1 MFASAMDDIV
11 VKRYNKY
18 REAQDS
24 IRCRFVYAPKQR
36 VLADLLDKAQNLQLP
51 VVALTNGGI
60 TRDPNRV
67 FNKLQG
73 SYIASSDPTVAKKL
87 LQPVPIDLTINMT
100 ILTRFQEDYD
110 QIVTNFIPYFDPY
123 IIISWRTPSMPDY
136 EIRSQVLWS
145 GNIAATYPYDINSTQ
160 VARVE
165 GTTSFTF
172 KGWLFN
178 SIILYKTSKAS
189 LGDNSLGSILL
200 QKSYISLY
208 LSISSSFTENRFKFC
223 DSPIKASLFD
233 FFTSFSNFKSNWLAF
248 LMTEAGKP
256 AI

>member
-1 MFASAMDDIV
+1 MITMFASAMDDIV

-73 SYIASSDPTVAKKL
+73 SYITSSDPTVAKKL

-123 IIISWRTPSMPDY
+123 IVISWRTPSNPDY

-145 GNIAATYPYDINSTQ
+145 GNIAATYPYDINSTT
-160 VARVE
+160 VARVQGE
-165 GTTSFTF
+165 TSFTF
-172 KGWLFN
+172 KGWLFKAAPAKN
-178 SIILYKTSKAS
+178 DATIFNITADFSTLQELTTQYSLDQINTNNEIVYTTERKT
-189 LGDNSLGSILL
+189 
-200 QKSYISLY
+200 
-208 LSISSSFTENRFKFC
+208 LSGQPQPQLIY
-223 DSPIKASLFD
+223 
-233 FFTSFSNFKSNWLAF
+233 
-248 LMTEAGKP
+248 
-256 AI
+256 

>member
-1 MFASAMDDIV
+1 MRKYTYDFEISVMITSLASALDDIV
-11 VKRYNKY
+11 VKRYNRY
-18 REAQDS
+18 REPQDS

-60 TRDPNRV
+60 ARDPNRV
-67 FNKLQG
+67 FNKIQG
-73 SYIASSDPTVAKKL
+73 SYMTSSDPTKTNKL

-100 ILTRFQEDYD
+100 ILTRFQEDFD

-136 EIRSQVLWS
+136 EIRSQVVWS
-145 GNIAATYPYDINSTQ
+145 GNVAANYPYDINATQ

-172 KGWLFN
+172 KGWLFKAKPSGPEGTIFNVN
-178 SIILYKTSKAS
+178 SNFSTESGLKSMLS
-189 LGDNSLGSILL
+189 LDALNELTTERH
-200 QKSYISLY
+200 Y
-208 LSISSSFTENRFKFC
+208 LSGHPQPQIIN
-223 DSPIKASLFD
+223 
-233 FFTSFSNFKSNWLAF
+233 
-248 LMTEAGKP
+248 
-256 AI
+256 

>member
-1 MFASAMDDIV
+1 MRNYTYSFEISTMISMFASAMDDITI
-11 VKRYNKY
+11 KRYNRY

-51 VVALTNGGI
+51 VIALTNGGI
-60 TRDPNRV
+60 ARDPNRV
-67 FNKLQG
+67 FNKIQG
-73 SYIASSDPTVAKKL
+73 SYIANADPTKSSKL

-136 EIRSQVLWS
+136 EIRSQVIWS
-145 GNIAATYPYDINSTQ
+145 GNVTATYPYDINATT

-165 GTTSFTF
+165 GNTSFTF
-172 KGWLFN
+172 KGWLF
-178 SIILYKTSKAS
+178 KAKPS
-189 LGDNSLGSILL
+189 GPESTI
-200 QKSYISLY
+200 
-208 LSISSSFTENRFKFC
+208 FTIN
-223 DSPIKASLFD
+223 
-233 FFTSFSNFKSNWLAF
+233 SNFS
-248 LMTEAGKP
+248 TESGLNSMLSLDALDELTTERHMISAVP
-256 AI
+256 QPRIIN

>member
-1 MFASAMDDIV
+1 MDDIV

-67 FNKLQG
+67 FNKIQG
-73 SYIASSDPTVAKKL
+73 SYISNPDPTRATKL
-87 LQPVPIDLTINMT
+87 LQPVPIDLLINMT

-123 IIISWRTPSMPDY
+123 IVISWRTPSMPDY
-136 EIRSQVLWS
+136 EIRSQVIWS
-145 GNIAATYPYDINSTQ
+145 GSVNATYPYDIQSTT
-160 VARVE
+160 VARVQGE
-165 GTTSFTF
+165 TSFTF
-172 KGWLFN
+172 KGWLFKAAPASPDAKIFN
-178 SIILYKTSKAS
+178 ITADFSTDPNLSTMLSLDALNALTTDRVTLSGHPQPRII
-189 LGDNSLGSILL
+189 N
-200 QKSYISLY
+200 
-208 LSISSSFTENRFKFC
+208 
-223 DSPIKASLFD
+223 
-233 FFTSFSNFKSNWLAF
+233 
-248 LMTEAGKP
+248 
-256 AI
+256 

>member
-1 MFASAMDDIV
+1 MITMFASAMDDIV
-11 VKRYNKY
+11 VKRYNRY
-18 REAQDS
+18 REPQDS

-60 TRDPNRV
+60 SRDPNRV

-73 SYIASSDPTVAKKL
+73 SYMTSSDPTLTNKL

-110 QIVTNFIPYFDPY
+110 QIVTNFVPYFDPY

-136 EIRSQVLWS
+136 EIRSQVVWS
-145 GNIAATYPYDINSTQ
+145 GSVTATYPYDINATS

-165 GTTSFTF
+165 GNTSFTF
-172 KGWLFN
+172 KGWLFKAKP
-178 SIILYKTSKAS
+178 SGTESTILNINT
-189 LGDNSLGSILL
+189 N
-200 QKSYISLY
+200 
-208 LSISSSFTENRFKFC
+208 
-223 DSPIKASLFD
+223 
-233 FFTSFSNFKSNWLAF
+233 FS
-248 LMTEAGKP
+248 TEAGLNSMLSLDALDALTTERHVISAVP
-256 AI
+256 QPQIIN